1 VLTAGFVLDL
11 LDSVNCYLNL
21 SLQVCLIFNIERFA
35 VGLLGFSAPP
45 GPLLHLV
52 PFILL
57 TTAGLFSDLQN
68 ARRHTRPKVL
78 IITQKAHH
86 KFILNIMLNSKKDLN
101 INNKERAH
109 VP

>member
-1 VLTAGFVLDL
+1 
-11 LDSVNCYLNL
+11 VNCYLSKFEPAGVLN
-21 SLQVCLIFNIERFA
+21 FNIERFA
-35 VGLLGFSAPP
+35 VGLLEFSAPP

-78 IITQKAHH
+78 IITQKAHD
-86 KFILNIMLNSKKDLN
+86 KFILNIMLNSKKD
-101 INNKERAH
+101 NNKERAH